1 MANTGTAP
9 SRIAATRQRP
19 RNHDRRGSLTISSL
33 PSAKWPSSHSAVRIR
48 SGSRVDTRPV
58 SNQASGRASLT
69 WTPASLS
76 SRSWCSTT
84 QAGSPNPL
92 GLDSS
97 GTTSGCGTCRPISCI
112 RPDSVLVPLRPAPAT
127 KSTLRG

>member
-1 MANTGTAP
+1 M
-9 SRIAATRQRP
+9 
-19 RNHDRRGSLTISSL
+19 
-33 PSAKWPSSHSAVRIR
+33 RIR
-48 SGSRVDTRPV
+48 SGSRVGDPAGLEPR
-58 SNQASGRASLT
+58 SGRASLT

-76 SRSWCSTT
+76 SRSWWSTT

-97 GTTSGCGTCRPISCI
+97 GTTSGCGTCRPIICMS
-112 RPDSVLVPLRPAPAT
+112 PDIVLVPLRPAPAT